1 MVQLLWKPIQWFL
14 KKLKI
19 ELPSDPAIPVLG
31 IQTKDLK
38 AESWKGICTPMF
50 IAELYTRA
58 KRQRQP
64 KCPLMDKEKVVCI
77 YNHSALKRKEI
88 LVHAT
93 SETWGHYTK
102 WNKPVTKK
110 KKKNHCIIPRMWGIH
125 MNSFWKLEPSHHME
139 EPKLACCRQRNL
151 WLVIPIS
158 LAKAHPCERGCG
170 GPRGPA
176 HSPPNGCLNR
186 EPRRDQHKS
195 TQLSSDCVK
204 SASLRGR

>member
-31 IQTKDLK
+31 IHTKDLK

-110 KKKNHCIIPRMWGIH
+110 KKKKKSLY
-125 MNSFWKLEPSHHME
+125 NSTYVRNSYELFLEVGTQSPHGRAQACLLQTE
-139 EPKLACCRQRNL
+139 ELVAC
-151 WLVIPIS
+151 
-158 LAKAHPCERGCG
+158 HPHQPGQ
-170 GPRGPA
+170 
-176 HSPPNGCLNR
+176 SPPLWKGVWRTKRPSPL
-186 EPRRDQHKS
+186 P
-195 TQLSSDCVK
+195 TQRLP
-204 SASLRGR
+204 